1 MNKKTKIITICGSL
15 KFKNKMMEMAIKLE
29 LEGNVVL
36 TPIYPITDDNVYNKK
51 EIIMLGKMHKEKI
64 NLSDAIFVVNVDGYV
79 GESTKSEI
87 EYAKE
92 HNKEIIYLE

>member
-64 NLSDAIFVVNVDGYV
+64 NLSDAIFVVNVDGYI
-79 GESTKSEI
+79 GETTKSEI